1 MSARGTALVVAG
13 GEGEF
18 KRGPDVTDDELD
30 TMQWRTDL
38 EGNPVRVCA
47 PALWQCCACNMACL
61 RRAQIEGR
69 AHAPPM
75 PEWYRRRLENRAQI
89 KARKEHDEMQAKK
102 EKLACPA
109 EMSLDFSPQE
119 LDEIR
124 DLFMEVRGCTPGL
137 VWCTWHRR

>member
-1 MSARGTALVVAG
+1 MDLMSRTTSWIRCN
-13 GEGEF
+13 GEPTWKATLYVCVRRRCGS
-18 KRGPDVTDDELD
+18 V
-30 TMQWRTDL
+30 
-38 EGNPVRVCA
+38 VRVT
-47 PALWQCCACNMACL
+47 WRACGV
-61 RRAQIEGR
+61 RAQIEGR

-137 VWCTWHRR
+137 LWCTWHRR